1 MENSMGPADFAAMT
15 NSKNGDGLWSNPFV
29 YLIWMY
35 AFQMFGN
42 NGYGNAAWQN
52 NLTRSDMYEGFNT
65 NQLLNDNR
73 AFAQELNNSRADAQ
87 MNTASIISAI
97 NQNGFNSQQCCCE
110 TNRNIDALRYANEQQ
125 ACNIMQNANANTQRI
140 IDTITHNEV
149 QALRDQLQ
157 SANFQL
163 SQLSQTEKIVDKL
176 RPVATPS
183 YLVSSPYQA
192 LGYNGMGYGCPCS
205 A

>member
-42 NGYGNAAWQN
+42 NGYGNA
-52 NLTRSDMYEGFNT
+52 NLTRSDMFEGFNT

-87 MNTASIISAI
+87 MNTASVISAI

-110 TNRNIDALRYANEQQ
+110 TQRSIDSLRFANEQQ

-140 IDTITHNEV
+140 IDTITHNEM

-157 SANFQL
+157 SANIQL
-163 SQLSQTEKIVDKL
+163 SQLSQTEKLIDKI
-176 RPVATPS
+176 RPVASPA
-183 YLVSSPYQA
+183 YLVSSPYQS
-192 LGYNGMGYGCPCS
+192 LNGCNNYSYGCCS